1 MSFVSSARACQPLW
15 IDVSFAGRIASG
27 FMATL
32 RRYKSRWQL
41 QAEFDGL
48 PQHILRDIGLS
59 QSDVTLLRQKP
70 M

>member
-1 MSFVSSARACQPLW
+1 MSFVSSARARQPLW
-15 IDVSFAGRIASG
+15 INVSFAGRIASE
-27 FMATL
+27 FMATF

-41 QAEFDGL
+41 EAELDGL

>member
-1 MSFVSSARACQPLW
+1 MSFVSSARTRQPLW
-15 IDVSFAGRIASG
+15 INVSFAGRIASE

-32 RRYKSRWQL
+32 RRYKTRWQL
-41 QAEFDGL
+41 EAELDGL

-70 M
+70 K

>member
-1 MSFVSSARACQPLW
+1 MSFVSSARARQPLW
-15 IDVSFAGRIASG
+15 INVLFAGRIASEL
-27 FMATL
+27 MTML
-32 RRYKSRWQL
+32 RLYKTRWQL
-41 QAEFDGL
+41 EAELDGL